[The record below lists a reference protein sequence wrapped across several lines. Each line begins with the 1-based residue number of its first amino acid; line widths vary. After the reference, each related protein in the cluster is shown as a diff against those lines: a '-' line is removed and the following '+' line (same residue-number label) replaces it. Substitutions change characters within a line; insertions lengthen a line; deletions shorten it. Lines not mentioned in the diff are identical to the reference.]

1 MQDINPDMEELLQ
14 RAAADYPLKNGD
26 DRWNEIAGRISP
38 NPFEAKKDNVGT
50 GLVKYA
56 SFLLLTLFSFIFLND
71 TQIIIRYA
79 QPNTDKETTTT
90 TNSGS
95 ATKKALQQ
103 KISTSHHKAV
113 VSSTSMLITQVGRS
127 IHTDP
132 NETLF
137 KTPDKLKILRSKDQI
152 KLDNVLNSNN
162 TPRATSE
169 LKDNGNTQ
177 LKEDKRPFQISGE
190 TLQEKQAEDKT
201 LLLLSSEKAELHSQ
215 KNNTAKGFYYGIE
228 AGIGLNAIRNQ
239 AFSHTG
245 FSVGFIGGYR
255 VNSSLTIESGLIY
268 ARKNYHTTG
277 KYFNMDEIHK
287 TNPSVTE
294 VLDVRGYSNFL
305 EIPIRLRYDM
315 FRKNNKQ
322 RIYSTVGLSTYVMT
336 LEKNNYQVVMNGG
349 TYPMKG
355 TYKKDKVYFAASIDV
370 GVGFEKNINSK
381 TQLRITPH
389 LQLPINGVGM
399 GSLPVKTLDV
409 RIGITRSLH

>member
-50 GLVKYA
+50 SLVKYA
-56 SFLLLTLFSFIFLND
+56 SFLLLMLFSFIFLND

-79 QPNTDKETTTT
+79 KLNTDKETATT
-90 TNSGS
+90 TNLSS

-132 NETLF
+132 NETIF
-137 KTPDKLKILRSKDQI
+137 ETPDNLKILRSKDQI

-169 LKDNGNTQ
+169 PKDNGNTQ
-177 LKEDKRPFQISGE
+177 LKEDNRPLQISRE
-190 TLQEKQAEDKT
+190 TLQEKQAEDKKF
-201 LLLLSSEKAELHSQ
+201 LFSSLEKTGLHSQ

-228 AGIGLNAIRNQ
+228 AGIGLNAIKNQ

-255 VNSSLTIESGLIY
+255 ANSSLTIESGPIY

-277 KYFNMDEIHK
+277 KYFKMDEIHK

-305 EIPIRLRYDM
+305 EIPIRLRFDM

-336 LEKNNYQVVMNGG
+336 LENNNYQVVMNGG

-355 TYKKDKVYFAASIDV
+355 TYKKDKVYF
-370 GVGFEKNINSK
+370 
-381 TQLRITPH
+381 QLR
-389 LQLPINGVGM
+389 LMSALD
-399 GSLPVKTLDV
+399 LRKTS
-409 RIGITRSLH
+409 IAKHS